1 MKPPQ
6 AQKPQEFQNAKKMKK
21 YALLI
26 ILTFALAMRL
36 VHLNSPPIGVHQWR
50 QTQTAMIAR
59 NFHEKGYK
67 FFHPQIDW
75 AGDDAGY
82 AETDFPVYSFA
93 VAIGYGAFGDH
104 DWVGRLTTVVF
115 SLLTIYFLYLLVRKF
130 LDEKTALW
138 SAFFLSILPLAAF
151 YGRAIMPE
159 SLMLMS
165 TVAGLYFF
173 SAWLDNEKKAC
184 FILSAIFAAN
194 ACLLKPTSLY
204 MGLPLLYLAIS
215 KSGKRTLK
223 TPALY
228 LYAVL
233 VFGSVFAWYYH
244 AHSILL
250 DTGNTIGL
258 YDKWLNWGL
267 LAEARFWNRIVVKS
281 LLERHFAWFGFP
293 VFIAG
298 VFMAR
303 RDRKERLFDLW
314 LLAVVIYILIA
325 GQGNFA
331 HDYYQLPFMLP
342 GVVFMAKV
350 YSRRFEFNKH
360 SERIPRGL
368 PRGGASGLQT
378 INSLLENSPQLAA
391 GNFKGYKKDWQS
403 LTLTIALIGIVVF
416 SVIRYRKFLKNED
429 VDSSVTYQSSRL
441 IRETTGDKDLI
452 ITITDGDP
460 SILYF
465 SHRKGWVAATHEV
478 TDEYLSKKIKKGAKY
493 LTGVYWRFDR
503 PEEQEILKQILSS
516 RDYEVLH
523 DDKKD
528 FFILGLKGNAIEARG
543 D

>member
-1 MKPPQ
+1 
-6 AQKPQEFQNAKKMKK
+6 MKK
-21 YALLI
+21 YTLFI
-26 ILTFALAMRL
+26 ILAFALALRL
-36 VHLNSPPIGVHQWR
+36 VHLDSAPIGVHQWR

-67 FFHPQIDW
+67 FFYPQIDW

-93 VAIGYGAFGDH
+93 VAIGYWAFGDH
-104 DWVGRLTTVVF
+104 DWVGRLTTAVF

-138 SAFFLSILPLAAF
+138 SAFFLSILPLVAF

-184 FILSAIFAAN
+184 FILSVIFVSN

-204 MGLPLLYLAIS
+204 IGLPLLYLAIS
-215 KSGKRTLK
+215 KFGGRTLK

-244 AHSILL
+244 AHRILL

-298 VFMAR
+298 VFLAR
-303 RDRKERLFDLW
+303 RGRNERLFDLW
-314 LLAVVIYILIA
+314 LLTVVVYMLIA

-350 YSRRFEFNKH
+350 YSRRFE
-360 SERIPRGL
+360 L
-368 PRGGASGLQT
+368 
-378 INSLLENSPQLAA
+378 
-391 GNFKGYKKDWQS
+391 KGYRKDWQS
-403 LTLTIALIGIVVF
+403 LALTIALIGIVVF
-416 SVIRYRKFLKNED
+416 SIIRYRKFLKNED

-465 SHRKGWVAATHEV
+465 SHRKGWVVATHEV
-478 TDEYLSKKIKKGAKY
+478 TDEYLSEKIKKGAKY
-493 LTGVYWRFDR
+493 LVGVYWRFDR
-503 PEEQEILKQILSS
+503 PEEKEILKRLLSS
-516 RDYEVLH
+516 RDYKVLH

-528 FFILGLKGNAIEARG
+528 FFILGLK
-543 D
+543 

>member
-1 MKPPQ
+1 M
-6 AQKPQEFQNAKKMKK
+6 
-21 YALLI
+21 I
-26 ILTFALAMRL
+26 ILVFALAMRL

-50 QTQTAMIAR
+50 QTQTAMISR

-67 FFHPQIDW
+67 FFYPQINW
-75 AGDDAGY
+75 VGDGEGY

-93 VAIGYGAFGDH
+93 VALGYGAFGDH

-138 SAFFLSILPLAAF
+138 SAFFLSLLPLVAF

-173 SAWLDNEKKAC
+173 SEWLDKEKKAY
-184 FILSAIFAAN
+184 FILSVIFVAN
-194 ACLLKPTSLY
+194 ACMLKPTSLY
-204 MGLPLLYLAIS
+204 IGLPLLYLAIS
-215 KSGKRTLK
+215 KFGKRTLK

-228 LYAVL
+228 LFAVL
-233 VFGSVFAWYYH
+233 VFGGVFAWYYH

-267 LAEARFWNRIVVKS
+267 LARARFWNRIVVIS

-303 RDRKERLFDLW
+303 RARNERLFDLW
-314 LLAVVIYILIA
+314 LIAVVIYMLIA

-342 GVVFMAKV
+342 GVVFMARV
-350 YSRRFEFNKH
+350 YSRRFD
-360 SERIPRGL
+360 
-368 PRGGASGLQT
+368 
-378 INSLLENSPQLAA
+378 
-391 GNFKGYKKDWQS
+391 FKGYKKDRTS
-403 LTLTIALIGIVVF
+403 VALTVALIGMVVF
-416 SVIRYRKFLKNED
+416 SFIQYRKFLKNED
-429 VDSSVTYQSSRL
+429 TASSVTYRSSRL
-441 IRETTGDKDLI
+441 IRETTGNKDLV

-465 SHRKGWVAATHEV
+465 SNRKGWVATTTEV
-478 TDEYLSKKIKKGAKY
+478 TDEYLNEKIKKGAKY
-493 LTGVYWRFDR
+493 LAGVYWRFDR
-503 PEEQEILKQILSS
+503 PEEKERLTQILSS
-516 RDYEVLH
+516 REYKILY
-523 DDKKD
+523 DDRKD
-528 FFILGLKGNAIEARG
+528 FFILGLRENAVEARAG
-543 D
+543 GFNPQD